1 MSPAQAADW
10 PRLAGA
16 PGRLRRALALRAAS
30 GAPAGRG
37 LSRLAFDRFRPAQVP
52 GCDKNMPGCL
62 MAMARVNRPSVMVYG
77 GTIRAGNPNPNPNP
91 NPDRNPD
98 PDPTAAPS
106 APVSD
111 GTLTLTVTLIIR
123 AGALLLSALLL
134 P

>member
-1 MSPAQAADW
+1 
-10 PRLAGA
+10 
-16 PGRLRRALALRAAS
+16 
-30 GAPAGRG
+30 
-37 LSRLAFDRFRPAQVP
+37 
-52 GCDKNMPGCL
+52 MPGCL

-77 GTIRAGNPNPNPNP
+77 GTIRAGNPNPNR

-111 GTLTLTVTLIIR
+111 GTLTLTVTLIIH

>member
-1 MSPAQAADW
+1 M
-10 PRLAGA
+10 
-16 PGRLRRALALRAAS
+16 
-30 GAPAGRG
+30 
-37 LSRLAFDRFRPAQVP
+37 P

-77 GTIRAGNPNPNPNP
+77 GTIRAGNPNPNRNP
-91 NPDRNPD
+91 NPD

-111 GTLTLTVTLIIR
+111 GTLTLTVTLTIH